1 MKPELSL
8 SLDWVFPPKI
18 FLNLDLFQIPRL
30 CELRPYLSRNYTR
43 EEFIQLEFV
52 S

>member
-1 MKPELSL
+1 MLVFGLS
-8 SLDWVFPPKI
+8 FPAQKKC
-18 FLNLDLFQIPRL
+18 LNFDLFQIPRL